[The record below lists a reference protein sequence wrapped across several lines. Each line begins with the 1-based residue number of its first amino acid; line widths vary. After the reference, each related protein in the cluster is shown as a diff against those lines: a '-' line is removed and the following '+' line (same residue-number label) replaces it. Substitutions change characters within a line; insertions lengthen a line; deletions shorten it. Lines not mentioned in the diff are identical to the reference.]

1 MSTSVKLTKV
11 GEYRKGGTGNKIA
24 KFKVTGSKEA
34 VAEYVADQAA
44 ILGKCPTNDD
54 GSPRVSLLAGQY
66 AGNTYN
72 MQKSANGKW
81 SVIDNSTASMLKDMI
96 AQERDPFIKSELA
109 KQYAAE
115 VLAGASRSVST
126 VSATAPVVEDEKL

>member
-1 MSTSVKLTKV
+1 MGQSVKLTKV

-34 VAEYVADQAA
+34 VAEYVADQTAV
-44 ILGKCPTNDD
+44 LGSCPTNDD
-54 GSPRVSLLAGQY
+54 GSPRHTLLAGQY
-66 AGNTYN
+66 AGNSYN
-72 MQKSANGKW
+72 LQKSANGKW

-96 AQERDPFIKSELA
+96 AQERDPFIKAELA

-115 VLAGASRSVST
+115 VLAGASRSTSN
-126 VSATAPVVEDEKL
+126 VSAGAPVTDEKL